1 MSKKNVKVADK
12 FLAVFL
18 TVLMLFSMMPVSIF
32 ANAAAETDYTITVKD
47 EEANSIS
54 GATVD
59 FIISVDG
66 EIASDGS
73 ATTDE
78 NGAAVIDLA
87 EYADEKADDK
97 AITIDCNVTKDG
109 YVAKETEITVEALN
123 GNTEVTLEEI
133 KVETVNVSV
142 SKTGNG
148 TVKINGE
155 ESVATVE
162 KGSDVEI
169 KIEPEDGAYIKSL
182 TVNGKEKTV
191 AEGEG
196 YTESVT
202 ANEDISIAVTFS
214 TKYTVS
220 VKGEIEHGKITL
232 DGKDIKSLTID
243 KDEKVKITVTP
254 DKGYQIASVLLN
266 DAEQLEANAVTF
278 EKEVSAATT
287 VEVSFVKVY
296 EVTVTYTDNGIVK
309 TDSDPDNEGGEISV
323 VSGKASIF
331 EIGKKFQIIAVPN
344 ENYRVSKVIIND
356 DIQTVDVEGKA
367 IGENEA
373 TYKSQ
378 KLDVNKNYSITV
390 TFAHNVYNVTVNESD
405 NGTVIL
411 SSTSVEHGGKLDI
424 SVTPKKGYNV
434 KSLNINSETVN
445 LIGPSD
451 EGEFTYE
458 IASVEDNIEL
468 VFEYELVQ
476 TALSTELKFHS
487 EDALNYI
494 EATNTYVFKKGV
506 KATFETTGQGMWF
519 YEDSEC
525 NKRIHYNWPVETT
538 TKSWGFESN
547 ITIGGI
553 EIWKN
558 GKRLNVS
565 LSAPINI
572 VFDETMPTADI
583 KPKEKAVSNGY
594 YNSDVPVKIT
604 VKDPGDYSGIGTVTY
619 KIEAVV
625 NGETVTE
632 KGTLY
637 SYSETSDI
645 LGEFE
650 TEVIIDAKKFNSADV
665 TLTVNVEDRAGNK
678 STDPADVE
686 KFKINSIA
694 PTVTVSEVSEVSD
707 EINSAK
713 VWIDGELND
722 ARKDKH
728 FKEAEIIVKIND
740 RSDTFDV
747 VSANNAVTISAKKD
761 IVDKNHKDYGNTVD
775 VVIDNTTALSLWT
788 PEEDDQGNIIYD
800 SNGNCNYVATLTLTD
815 DARYEVSVGTY
826 KNGASLSDAV
836 NAKRTFNVDNKAP
849 SGVISADE
857 SSWSELLTSL
867 TFGLFKNDKIEVT
880 ATAEDEISDIYEIEY
895 YKDNGKTVL
904 SAVKLEELYSDGS
917 FTTEPYT
924 VGEDEDATDERF
936 VVYARLVDKAGNVAY
951 IGTNGIIYD
960 TTESTVSE
968 IVMPAYPSSE
978 HQIYNDSIEVEVNV
992 SEVPLKVLDEQGD
1005 IANIYSG
1012 IKEVKYEIVDLNDT
1026 DTITPAKT
1034 VFKYKYEEEEG
1045 KYVASEWIW
1054 NEDCYGESEQEG
1066 DYDKVVSFDTLPTY
1080 KELENIAEWN
1090 GKIRI
1095 DSGKYNSDRIKLS
1108 VTATDNAGNVSE
1120 PVEKIFSINVDRP
1133 IVNIEIGKNNG
1144 EGDLIDTEVE
1154 PINPDEYG
1162 TEDKG
1167 YYDAPRKAVIT
1178 LIERATAF
1186 NAENATNAIKI
1197 TAVDVNGTPVE
1208 GAFNISEW
1216 SSKALEGTDKTEF
1229 KAVVT
1234 FDKDANYTFNFDG
1247 YVNNAMNGLDKKS
1260 ADTYTVTGKTPYNF
1274 TVDTTDPIGT
1284 VTVLGNTWD
1293 KLLSTLTFGLFG
1305 TTEEKVTADY
1315 SDKTSPIHKVEY
1327 YKTSNPLAVEE
1338 KTLIEYYEADKKN
1351 ESEEDDYFLD
1361 YPKFID
1367 DANPDVVISA
1377 DEQAVV
1383 YFRIE
1388 DNAGNYKYISSDGAI
1403 IDETPSTVDFTP
1415 EKKEPEITLEA
1426 ISYNIEDGD
1435 VTVGIN
1441 VEEPLEKD
1449 ADGEEIKG
1457 NYSGIQK
1464 IEYWVVKDG
1473 NIEEYT
1479 QSGVLYEFEYKRD
1492 TNDDNLNIN
1501 GGELTETDN
1510 GTVVKDEKGHV
1521 PTQDMLKQSWSGSV
1535 DIIAEGNNSCD
1546 VVLYVKV
1553 IDNSGNE
1560 FTNAQAIDIDVTAPA
1575 IDIEFNNNKVNAVV
1589 DGRGYFPDDRTAT
1602 VIITERAA
1610 HFDAEAATAGISITA
1625 KNAKGEDVVDAYT
1638 ISEWTTVKGVTP
1650 DEDTHTATIHF
1661 AKDANYTF
1669 DISYTDKAGNKNNEV
1684 KFAEGTQTPNEFTV
1698 DTVKPFG
1705 TVTAKSKEGR
1715 ETEWD
1720 KLITDLTFGF
1730 WSREEIAITS
1740 TSDDE
1745 TSPIAS
1751 VEYYI
1756 NEAKE
1761 EKDASAAI
1769 TGAELDAVKEW
1780 KTLEKLYIEDNKR
1793 FTVYLKITDNA
1804 GNYSY
1809 ISTDGL
1815 IVDEEAP
1822 IEEVIAPEVTVMPEQ
1837 PINGFYNGD
1846 VKVAIKVVDPLVKG
1860 SYSGL
1865 KTVSYK
1871 VYDKAISETEPTQ
1884 SGTLYTFKTE
1894 NPKQDQL
1901 LKEWTGQITVDSSK
1915 NNSNDVVIEVFAE
1928 DNSLNTSRDDV
1939 AIKIDV
1945 TAPEINV
1952 SYNNNKVDSNSFFKA
1967 DRTATIVVTERN
1979 FNPDDVVVN
1988 ITNTDGKAPAITK
2001 WKKTEGKGNLDN
2013 TKWTTTV
2020 TYDKDGDYTFDIE
2033 YTDLA
2038 DNKCSGAEY
2047 GKSKAAKKF
2056 TIDKTDPVVSVSYD
2070 NNTAK
2075 NGKYFA
2081 SGRTATI
2088 VIDEHNFDI
2097 NRVSFARTSRLD
2109 GRNIATPD
2117 VSWNH
2122 SGDVHTAT
2130 ITYTADGDYTFDVE
2144 VDDKAGN
2151 NNKSV
2156 NYGSSIAG
2164 EEFTVDKTIAKP
2176 TINGVVN
2183 GKAYKDEVIPSIS
2196 FSDINYDTYEVK
2208 LLRTRMGEKN
2218 VDVTSQLMKGV
2229 SQNATGGSGTYDTFD
2244 KIADNDGI
2252 YTLNVKVI
2260 DKAGNEDSDSV
2271 TFTVNRFGSVYEYS
2285 DYLIDRIEKR
2295 YITSIDE
2302 DLIIT
2307 EYNADRLVGGSLNI
2321 EVTCDGKPLG
2331 DVQYDVSPVMN
2342 ETVAVGSSG
2351 WFQYEYTISKAN
2363 FESDGVYK
2371 IFVSSEDATG
2381 NKPENSNYEDKAIT
2395 FMVDSTAPEITSITG
2410 LEEAIVNATE
2420 QEVKYTIFDT
2430 IGLKSI
2436 KVLVDGKQV
2445 GDTITDFS
2453 ADLNNYSGSFKL
2465 SEKSPAQ
2472 NVQIIVED
2480 LAGNVTDTESETFTS
2495 EYVFNSKVTVS
2506 TNFFVRWYAN
2516 KGLFWGSI
2524 AGFLALAAAII
2535 FIVVKRRKKDEE

>member
-1 MSKKNVKVADK
+1 MSKKNVKVADRI
-12 FLAVFL
+12 LAVFL

-32 ANAAAETDYTITVKD
+32 VSAAAETDYTITVKD
-47 EEANSIS
+47 EEANLIS
-54 GATVD
+54 GATVNYA
-59 FIISVDG
+59 INVDG
-66 EIASDGS
+66 EKAEDGN
-73 ATTDE
+73 AITDE
-78 NGAAVIDLA
+78 NGVAVIDLA
-87 EYADEKADDK
+87 EYSDEKAEDK
-97 AITIDCNVTKDG
+97 AVTIDCNVTKDG
-109 YVAKETEITVEALN
+109 YVTKETEITVEALS

-169 KIEPEDGAYIKSL
+169 KVEPEDGAYIKTL

-191 AEGEG
+191 AEGES
-196 YTESVT
+196 YIETIT
-202 ANEDISIAVTFS
+202 ANEDISVVVVFS

-220 VKGEIEHGKITL
+220 VKGEVENGKIKL
-232 DGKDIKSLTID
+232 DEKDVKSLTVD

-254 DKGYQIASVLLN
+254 DKGYQIASVIFN
-266 DAEQLEANAVTF
+266 DAEQLEGNAVTF
-278 EKEVSAATT
+278 EEEVSAATT
-287 VEVSFVKVY
+287 VEVTFVKVY
-296 EVTVTYTDNGIVK
+296 EVTVTYNSNGTVK
-309 TDSDPDNEGGEISV
+309 TDTDPDNEGGEVSV
-323 VSGKASIF
+323 VSGEPSIF
-331 EIGKKFQIIAVPN
+331 EIGKKFQILADPN
-344 ENYRVSKVIIND
+344 ENYRVSEVKINNEVVND
-356 DIQTVDVEGKA
+356 EDIGVNDK
-367 IGENEA
+367 
-373 TYKSQ
+373 TYTSAKFDAD
-378 KLDVNKNYSITV
+378 KDYSFTV
-390 TFAHNVYNVTVNESD
+390 TFAPNMYNVSTEYDDEQADVN
-405 NGTVIL
+405 L
-411 SSTSVEHGGKLDI
+411 SSNSVDHGTS
-424 SVTPKKGYNV
+424 
-434 KSLNINSETVN
+434 
-445 LIGPSD
+445 
-451 EGEFTYE
+451 
-458 IASVEDNIEL
+458 
-468 VFEYELVQ
+468 
-476 TALSTELKFHS
+476 
-487 EDALNYI
+487 
-494 EATNTYVFKKGV
+494 
-506 KATFETTGQGMWF
+506 
-519 YEDSEC
+519 
-525 NKRIHYNWPVETT
+525 
-538 TKSWGFESN
+538 
-547 ITIGGI
+547 
-553 EIWKN
+553 
-558 GKRLNVS
+558 
-565 LSAPINI
+565 
-572 VFDETMPTADI
+572 
-583 KPKEKAVSNGY
+583 
-594 YNSDVPVKIT
+594 
-604 VKDPGDYSGIGTVTY
+604 
-619 KIEAVV
+619 
-625 NGETVTE
+625 
-632 KGTLY
+632 
-637 SYSETSDI
+637 
-645 LGEFE
+645 
-650 TEVIIDAKKFNSADV
+650 V
-665 TLTVNVEDRAGNK
+665 TLTVTPKNNYVFSKILINGESIEKLENVTSTPVADSDNGRKINISNIQKDTKIELQFVRVNFNFSDNVVLSKDGFIRQEGNKYIYQSGTSVVISTNKDEIRINNDKKSDAKSITLTETKEINTIHINEKWGLFVDVWDSWSELENFKGITIVIDDDKPEGTIASMPESFYNSDFSVKFTAFERENSECSGIAKIEYQTYYLDENGNEVLIQGKGTDDEDKGILYTDSGTTEGIVYTKEVSANIIASEHNYVYGKVFIRFIVTDIAENVSENIVKPLKVNTIPPSVNIALNGKNEGNCSELTQSNHYQSATATITFTDRA
-678 STDPADVE
+678 
-686 KFKINSIA
+686 
-694 PTVTVSEVSEVSD
+694 
-707 EINSAK
+707 
-713 VWIDGELND
+713 
-722 ARKDKH
+722 
-728 FKEAEIIVKIND
+728 
-740 RSDTFDV
+740 DTFDKTDAEN
-747 VSANNAVTISAKKD
+747 SIKITAKDFNNDSVENPYSIVWNDQAQTATVTFNKD
-761 IVDKNHKDYGNTVD
+761 AHYTLKVEGYKNKADLSCSSEETKDFYVDK
-775 VVIDNTTALSLWT
+775 
-788 PEEDDQGNIIYD
+788 
-800 SNGNCNYVATLTLTD
+800 
-815 DARYEVSVGTY
+815 
-826 KNGASLSDAV
+826 
-836 NAKRTFNVDNKAP
+836 KAP
-849 SGVISADE
+849 SGEISAAGSTWKALVEKITFGIFKDE
-857 SSWSELLTSL
+857 SV
-867 TFGLFKNDKIEVT
+867 KVT
-880 ATAEDEISDIYEIEY
+880 ATATDEVSGVQEIVY
-895 YKDNGKTVL
+895 YKDNGT
-904 SAVKLEELYSDGS
+904 ELLTNEQLDGLYEAKK
-917 FTTEPYT
+917 FTADEYT
-924 VGEDEDATDERF
+924 VGGDDAENERF
-936 VVYARLVDKAGNVAY
+936 VVYARITDNAGMYMY

-960 TTESTVSE
+960 NTESAIAE
-968 IVMPAYPSSE
+968 FDMPEYPE
-978 HQIYNDSIEVEVNV
+978 NQPEGLFIYNDDIEIGVRVTEVGWQALTADGGI
-992 SEVPLKVLDEQGD
+992 EE
-1005 IANIYSG
+1005 IYSG
-1012 IKEVKYEIVDLNDT
+1012 LKEIKYELYTDRIDKDHPGTLTAEGILFKADIVD
-1026 DTITPAKT
+1026 
-1034 VFKYKYEEEEG
+1034 
-1045 KYVASEWIW
+1045 
-1054 NEDCYGESEQEG
+1054 G
-1066 DYDKVVSFDTLPTY
+1066 DKKSYNVYNWDWDKAELDNIKSLETLPAY
-1080 KELENIAEWN
+1080 ADLVKEWS
-1090 GKIRI
+1090 GVVKV
-1095 DSGKYNSDRIKLS
+1095 DSETNNNDNVALVI
-1108 VTATDNAGNVSE
+1108 TATDNVGKKSVKE
-1120 PVEKIFSINVDRP
+1120 EHFSINVDRP
-1133 IVNIEIGKNNG
+1133 IVNIEIGKFNEESG
-1144 EGDLIDTEVE
+1144 LIDTEVK
-1154 PINPDEYG
+1154 PVN
-1162 TEDKG
+1162 TVEDRG
-1167 YYDAPRKAVIT
+1167 YYDAPRQAVIT

-1186 NAENATNAIKI
+1186 NAENATNAIRI
-1197 TAVDVNGTPVE
+1197 TATD
-1208 GAFNISEW
+1208 
-1216 SSKALEGTDKTEF
+1216 SKGTDLGNIYTTDEEWTHDGDKHSMTVYF
-1229 KAVVT
+1229 KE
-1234 FDKDANYTFNFDG
+1234 DANYTFSFEG
-1247 YVNNAMNGLDKKS
+1247 YVNNAMNAFEVSDN
-1260 ADTYTVTGKTPYNF
+1260 TYSTVGNTVNEF
-1274 TVDTTDPIGT
+1274 TVDTTDPTGT
-1284 VTVLGNTWD
+1284 VTVLENTWN
-1293 KLLSTLTFGLFG
+1293 KLLSTLTFGLFSQADV
-1305 TTEEKVTADY
+1305 EVTATYEDA
-1315 SDKTSPIHKVEY
+1315 TSLLNKVEY
-1327 YKTSNPLAVEE
+1327 YKTTNPIALTFEQLDDLYANAKFESY
-1338 KTLIEYYEADKKN
+1338 KKFTNPEAENIKVT
-1351 ESEEDDYFLD
+1351 
-1361 YPKFID
+1361 P
-1367 DANPDVVISA
+1367 
-1377 DEQAVV
+1377 DEQFVV
-1383 YFRIE
+1383 YYRIE
-1388 DNAGNYKYISSDGAI
+1388 DKAGNYTYINSDGCI
-1403 IDETPSTVDFTP
+1403 VDDTHSDIVITPA
-1415 EKKEPEITLEA
+1415 EPLFAVEGVGN
-1426 ISYNIEDGD
+1426 YNGD
-1435 VTVGIN
+1435 VKVDISVAESENEENYAGI
-1441 VEEPLEKD
+1441 K
-1449 ADGEEIKG
+1449 
-1457 NYSGIQK
+1457 S
-1464 IEYWVVKDG
+1464 IEYWVIKDG
-1473 NIEEYT
+1473 QTET
-1479 QSGVLYEFEYKRD
+1479 QRKTLYSFDYERD
-1492 TNDDNLNIN
+1492 TAEGNLNIN
-1501 GGELTETDN
+1501 GGSIIETDWAT
-1510 GTVVKDEKGHV
+1510 GEKVVTELEG
-1521 PTQDMLKQSWSGSV
+1521 PSQAMLKKSWSGSV
-1535 DIIAEGNNSCD
+1535 VVDSELNNSCN
-1546 VVLYVKV
+1546 VVIYVKTV
-1553 IDNSGNE
+1553 DNAGNE
-1560 FTNAQAIDIDVTAPA
+1560 DTKSVPLDIDITDPTIDVTY
-1575 IDIEFNNNKVNAVV
+1575 DNNKDN
-1589 DGRGYFPDDRTAT
+1589 DGNGYFAADRTAT
-1602 VIITERAA
+1602 VVITERTA
-1610 HFDAEAATAGISITA
+1610 HFDSKKATDGIVITA
-1625 KNAKGEDVVDAYT
+1625 VNAKDVAVEDAYV
-1638 ISEWTTVKGVTP
+1638 ISDWTTVEGETP
-1650 DEDTHTATIHF
+1650 DEAKHTATIHF

-1669 DISYTDKAGNKNNEV
+1669 EISYTDNSENKNTEV
-1684 KFAEGTQTPNEFTV
+1684 NTGDSVAPYKFTV

-1715 ETEWD
+1715 ETEWN

-1756 NEAKE
+1756 SEAKE

-1780 KTLEKLYIEDNKR
+1780 KTLEKLSIEDNKR

-1979 FNPDDVVVN
+1979 FNPNDVVIN
-1988 ITNTDGKAPAITK
+1988 ITNTDGAVPSITN

-2038 DNKCSGAEY
+2038 DNKCSGADY
-2047 GKSKAAKKF
+2047 GKSAAAKKF
-2056 TIDKTDPVVSVSYD
+2056 TIDKTAPVVSVSYD
-2070 NNTAK
+2070 NNSAK

-2081 SGRTATI
+2081 AGRTATI

-2097 NRVSFARTSRLD
+2097 NRVNFVRTSRLD
-2109 GRNIATPD
+2109 GSNITAPN

-2122 SGDVHTAT
+2122 TGDVHTAT
-2130 ITYTADGDYTFDVE
+2130 ITYTADGDYNFDVE

-2252 YTLNVKVI
+2252 YTLNIKVI

-2271 TFTVNRFGSVYEYS
+2271 TFTVNRFGSVYEYN

-2524 AGFLALAAAII
+2524 AGFLAIVVAII
-2535 FIVVKRRKKDEE
+2535 FFVVKRRKKDEE

>member
-1 MSKKNVKVADK
+1 MSKKNVKVADRI
-12 FLAVFL
+12 LAVFL

-47 EEANSIS
+47 EEANLIS
-54 GATVD
+54 GATVA

-87 EYADEKADDK
+87 EYADEKAEDK
-97 AITIDCNVTKDG
+97 TVAIDCTVTKDG
-109 YVAKETEITVEALN
+109 YVTKETEITVEALN

-142 SKTGNG
+142 SKTVNG

-191 AEGEG
+191 AEGES
-196 YTESVT
+196 YIETIT
-202 ANEDISIAVTFS
+202 ANEDISVAVVFS

-220 VKGEIEHGKITL
+220 VKGEVENGKIKL
-232 DGKDIKSLTID
+232 DDKDIKSLTVD
-243 KDEKVKITVTP
+243 KDEKVKIAVTP

-266 DAEQLEANAVTF
+266 DVEQLEANAVTF

-296 EVTVTYTDNGIVK
+296 EVTVTYNSNGTVK

-390 TFAHNVYNVTVNESD
+390 TFAPNVYNVTVNESD

-637 SYSETSDI
+637 SCSETSDI

-968 IVMPAYPSSE
+968 IVMPAYPNSE

-1054 NEDCYGESEQEG
+1054 NEDCYGESEEEG

-1260 ADTYTVTGKTPYNF
+1260 ADTYTVTGETPYNF
-1274 TVDTTDPIGT
+1274 TVDTTDPTGT
-1284 VTVLGNTWD
+1284 VTVLENTWN
-1293 KLLSTLTFGLFG
+1293 KLLSTLTFGLFSQDDV
-1305 TTEEKVTADY
+1305 EVTATYEDA
-1315 SDKTSPIHKVEY
+1315 TSLLNKVEY
-1327 YKTSNPLAVEE
+1327 YKTTNPIALTFEQLDDLYANAKFESY
-1338 KTLIEYYEADKKN
+1338 KKFTNPEAENIKV
-1351 ESEEDDYFLD
+1351 S
-1361 YPKFID
+1361 P
-1367 DANPDVVISA
+1367 
-1377 DEQAVV
+1377 DEQFVV
-1383 YFRIE
+1383 YYRIE
-1388 DNAGNYKYISSDGAI
+1388 DKAGNYTYINSDGAI
-1403 IDETPSTVDFTP
+1403 VDKTHSDIVITP
-1415 EKKEPEITLEA
+1415 
-1426 ISYNIEDGD
+1426 
-1435 VTVGIN
+1435 
-1441 VEEPLEKD
+1441 EEPLFAVE
-1449 ADGEEIKG
+1449 GVG
-1457 NYSGIQK
+1457 NYNDDVKVDINISESENEENYAGIK
-1464 IEYWVVKDG
+1464 SIEYWVIKDG
-1473 NIEEYT
+1473 QTET
-1479 QSGVLYEFEYKRD
+1479 QRKTLYSFDYERD
-1492 TNDDNLNIN
+1492 PAEGNLNIN
-1501 GGELTETDN
+1501 GGSIIETDWAT
-1510 GTVVKDEKGHV
+1510 GEKVVAELEG
-1521 PTQDMLKQSWSGSV
+1521 PSQAILKKSWSGSV
-1535 DIIAEGNNSCD
+1535 VVDSELNNSCN
-1546 VVLYVKV
+1546 VVIYVKTV
-1553 IDNSGNE
+1553 DNAGNE
-1560 FTNAQAIDIDVTAPA
+1560 DTKSVPLDIDITAPTIDVTY
-1575 IDIEFNNNKVNAVV
+1575 DNNKDN
-1589 DGRGYFPDDRTAT
+1589 DGNGYFDADRTAT
-1602 VIITERAA
+1602 VVITERTA
-1610 HFDAEAATAGISITA
+1610 HFDSKKATEGIVITA
-1625 KNAKGEDVVDAYT
+1625 VNAKDVAVEDAYV
-1638 ISEWTTVKGVTP
+1638 ISEWTTVEGETP
-1650 DEDTHTATIHF
+1650 DEAKHTATIHF

-1669 DISYTDKAGNKNNEV
+1669 EISYTDNSENKNTEV
-1684 KFAEGTQTPNEFTV
+1684 NTGDSIAPYKFTV

-1730 WSREEIAITS
+1730 WSREEISITS

-1745 TSPIAS
+1745 TSPVAS

-1761 EKDASAAI
+1761 EKDASDAV
-1769 TGAELDAVKEW
+1769 TVETLDAVKEW
-1780 KTLEKLYIEDNKR
+1780 KTLGKLSIEDNKR

-1884 SGTLYTFKTE
+1884 FGTLYTFKTE

-1939 AIKIDV
+1939 SIKIDV

-1979 FNPDDVVVN
+1979 FNPDDVVIN

-2001 WKKTEGKGNLDN
+2001 WKKTEGNGNLDN

-2020 TYDKDGDYTFDIE
+2020 TYNKDGDYTFDIE

-2038 DNKCSGAEY
+2038 DNKCSGADY
-2047 GKSKAAKKF
+2047 GKSAAAKKF

-2070 NNTAK
+2070 NNSAK

-2081 SGRTATI
+2081 AGRTATI

-2097 NRVSFARTSRLD
+2097 NRVNFVRTSRLD
-2109 GRNIATPD
+2109 GSNITVPN

-2130 ITYTADGDYTFDVE
+2130 ISYTADGDYTFDIE
-2144 VDDKAGN
+2144 VNDKAGN
-2151 NNKSV
+2151 ENKTV
-2156 NYGSSIAG
+2156 NYGNSVAG

-2183 GKAYKDEVIPSIS
+2183 GKAYKDEVVPSIS
-2196 FSDINYDTYEVK
+2196 FSDVNYDTYEVR

-2244 KIADNDGI
+2244 KIAENDGI

-2331 DVQYDVSPVMN
+2331 EVQYDVSPVMN

-2436 KVLVDGKQV
+2436 KVLVDGKQF

-2472 NVQIIVED
+2472 KVQIIVED
-2480 LAGNVTDTESETFTS
+2480 LAGNITDTESETFTS

-2516 KGLFWGSI
+2516 KGLFSGSI
-2524 AGFLALAAAII
+2524 AGFLALVAAII

>member
-1 MSKKNVKVADK
+1 MSKKNVKVADRV
-12 FLAVFL
+12 LAVFL

-47 EEANSIS
+47 AEANLIS
-54 GATVD
+54 EATVD
-59 FIISVDG
+59 FIISVDD
-66 EIASDGS
+66 EIIDDGS
-73 ATTDE
+73 ITTGE

-87 EYADEKADDK
+87 EYADEKAEDK
-97 AITIDCNVTKDG
+97 VVTIDCTVSKDG

-182 TVNGKEKTV
+182 IVNGKEKTV
-191 AEGEG
+191 TEGEG
-196 YTESVT
+196 YTETVAAT
-202 ANEDISIAVTFS
+202 EDISVAVTFS

-220 VKGEIEHGKITL
+220 VKGEVENGKITL
-232 DGKDIKSLTID
+232 DEKDVKSLTVD

-254 DKGYQIASVLLN
+254 DKGYQIASVILN

-278 EKEVSAATT
+278 EEEVSAATT
-287 VEVSFVKVY
+287 VEVTFVKVY
-296 EVTVTYTDNGIVK
+296 EVTVTYNSNGTVK
-309 TDSDPDNEGGEISV
+309 TDTDPDNEGGEVSV
-323 VSGKASIF
+323 VSGKATIF
-331 EIGKKFQIIAVPN
+331 EIGKNFQIIADPN
-344 ENYRVSKVIIND
+344 ENYRVSEVKVNNEVVND
-356 DIQTVDVEGKA
+356 EDIGVNDK
-367 IGENEA
+367 
-373 TYKSQ
+373 TYTSAKFDAD
-378 KLDVNKNYSITV
+378 KDYSFTV
-390 TFAHNVYNVTVNESD
+390 TFSLNKYSVSVNETE
-405 NGTVIL
+405 NGTV
-411 SSTSVEHGGKLDI
+411 STNVKAVEYGSDAT
-424 SVTPKKGYNV
+424 VTIKPDKGYVISSV
-434 KSLNINSETVN
+434 KINSESVN
-445 LIGPSD
+445 TD
-451 EGEFTYE
+451 TTDGETHFYVMKDIKE
-458 IASVEDNIEL
+458 DKDVEV
-468 VFEYELVQ
+468 VFEKSPAAGMENI
-476 TALSTELKFHS
+476 SW
-487 EDALNYI
+487 NYA
-494 EATNTYVFKKGV
+494 EAVRFDETTNTYIFKPNSTV
-506 KATFETTGQGMWF
+506 TL
-519 YEDSEC
+519 
-525 NKRIHYNWPVETT
+525 TT
-538 TKSWGFESN
+538 TYDGIRINEDKSTGVAFSTPVWQIKRNTNVEIIELYKYFRGWSTVTDNKGNN
-547 ITIGGI
+547 I
-553 EIWKN
+553 
-558 GKRLNVS
+558 S
-565 LSAPINI
+565 FNI
-572 VFDETMPTADI
+572 VFDSIVPTADVDVDI
-583 KPKEKAVSNGY
+583 EANNNGY
-594 YNSDVPVKIT
+594 HNSDIPVK
-604 VKDPGDYSGIGTVTY
+604 VSVEDSGAFSGIKSVTY
-619 KIEAVV
+619 IVK
-625 NGETVTE
+625 NGNATTQE
-632 KGTLY
+632 GTLY
-637 SYSETSDI
+637 TYSDNEEIKGKIDDLDKI
-645 LGEFE
+645 
-650 TEVIIDAKKFNSADV
+650 IIDSEKNNSADV
-665 TLTVNVEDRAGNK
+665 KLIVTVTDRADNTK
-678 STDPADVE
+678 SYE
-686 KFKINSIA
+686 KSFKINSTHPSVDIVLNGKNEGNYA
-694 PTVTVSEVSEVSD
+694 ELTQS
-707 EINSAK
+707 NHYQSATAT
-713 VWIDGELND
+713 IT
-722 ARKDKH
+722 
-728 FKEAEIIVKIND
+728 FTD
-740 RSDTFDV
+740 RADTFDKTAAENSIKV
-747 VSANNAVTISAKKD
+747 TAKDFNNASIENPYSIVWNDQTATVTFNKDAHYTLKVENYNNKADLSCSSNETKDFYVDKKAPAGEISAAGSTWK
-761 IVDKNHKDYGNTVD
+761 
-775 VVIDNTTALSLWT
+775 ALV
-788 PEEDDQGNIIYD
+788 EKI
-800 SNGNCNYVATLTLTD
+800 
-815 DARYEVSVGTY
+815 
-826 KNGASLSDAV
+826 
-836 NAKRTFNVDNKAP
+836 TFGIFK
-849 SGVISADE
+849 DE
-857 SSWSELLTSL
+857 SV
-867 TFGLFKNDKIEVT
+867 KVT
-880 ATAEDEISDIYEIEY
+880 ATATDEVSGVQEIVY
-895 YKDNGKTVL
+895 YKDNGT
-904 SAVKLEELYSDGS
+904 ELLTNEQLDGLYEAKK
-917 FTTEPYT
+917 FTADEYT
-924 VGEDEDATDERF
+924 VGGDDAENERF
-936 VVYARLVDKAGNVAY
+936 VVYARITDNAGMYMY

-960 TTESTVSE
+960 NTESAIAE
-968 IVMPAYPSSE
+968 FDMPEYPE
-978 HQIYNDSIEVEVNV
+978 NQHEGLFIYNDDIEIGVRVTEVGWQALTADGGI
-992 SEVPLKVLDEQGD
+992 EE
-1005 IANIYSG
+1005 IYSG
-1012 IKEVKYEIVDLNDT
+1012 LKEIKYELYTDRIDKDHPGTLTAEGILFKADIVD
-1026 DTITPAKT
+1026 
-1034 VFKYKYEEEEG
+1034 
-1045 KYVASEWIW
+1045 
-1054 NEDCYGESEQEG
+1054 G
-1066 DYDKVVSFDTLPTY
+1066 DKKSYNVYNWDWDKAELDNIKSLETLPAY
-1080 KELENIAEWN
+1080 ADLVKEWS
-1090 GKIRI
+1090 GVVKV
-1095 DSGKYNSDRIKLS
+1095 DSETNNNDNVALVI
-1108 VTATDNAGNVSE
+1108 TATDNVGKKSVKE
-1120 PVEKIFSINVDRP
+1120 EHFSINVDRP
-1133 IVNIEIGKNNG
+1133 IVNIEIGKFNEESG
-1144 EGDLIDTEVE
+1144 LIDTEVK
-1154 PINPDEYG
+1154 PVN
-1162 TEDKG
+1162 TAEDRG
-1167 YYDAPRKAVIT
+1167 YYDAPRQAVIT

-1186 NAENATNAIKI
+1186 NAENATGAIKI
-1197 TAVDVNGTPVE
+1197 TAKDVNGTAVE
-1208 GAFNISEW
+1208 DAFTITPWFSTYNEVDGKS
-1216 SSKALEGTDKTEF
+1216 EF
-1229 KAVVT
+1229 KAIVT
-1234 FDKDANYTFNFDG
+1234 FDKDANYTFSFEG
-1247 YVNNAMNGLDKKS
+1247 YTNNAMRDFEPAEETYSTVG
-1260 ADTYTVTGKTPYNF
+1260 YTVNAF
-1274 TVDTTDPIGT
+1274 TVDTTDPTGT
-1284 VTVLGNTWD
+1284 VTVLENIWN
-1293 KLLSTLTFGLFG
+1293 KLLSTLTFGLFSQADV
-1305 TTEEKVTADY
+1305 EVTATYEDA
-1315 SDKTSPIHKVEY
+1315 TSLLNKVEY
-1327 YKTSNPLAVEE
+1327 YKTTNPIALTFEQLDDLYANAKFESY
-1338 KTLIEYYEADKKN
+1338 KKFTNPEAENIKV
-1351 ESEEDDYFLD
+1351 S
-1361 YPKFID
+1361 P
-1367 DANPDVVISA
+1367 
-1377 DEQAVV
+1377 DEQFVI
-1383 YFRIE
+1383 YYRIE
-1388 DNAGNYKYISSDGAI
+1388 DKAGNYTYINSDGCI
-1403 IDETPSTVDFTP
+1403 VDDTHSDIVISP
-1415 EKKEPEITLEA
+1415 AEPLFAVEGVGN
-1426 ISYNIEDGD
+1426 YNGD
-1435 VTVGIN
+1435 VKVDISVSESENEENYAGI
-1441 VEEPLEKD
+1441 K
-1449 ADGEEIKG
+1449 
-1457 NYSGIQK
+1457 S
-1464 IEYWVVKDG
+1464 IEYWVIKDG
-1473 NIEEYT
+1473 QIEKT
-1479 QSGVLYEFEYKRD
+1479 QSKTLYSFDYVRD
-1492 TNDDNLNIN
+1492 TAEGNLNIN
-1501 GGELTETDN
+1501 GGSIVETDWAT
-1510 GTVVKDEKGHV
+1510 GEKVVRELSG
-1521 PTQDMLKQSWSGSV
+1521 PTQDVLKKTWNGSV
-1535 DIIAEGNNSCD
+1535 VVDAELNNSCD
-1546 VVLYVKV
+1546 VVIYVKTV
-1553 IDNSGNE
+1553 DNAGNE
-1560 FTNAQAIDIDVTAPA
+1560 DTKSIPLDIDITSPTIDVTY
-1575 IDIEFNNNKVNAVV
+1575 DNNKDNN
-1589 DGRGYFPDDRTAT
+1589 GNGYFDADRTAT
-1602 VIITERAA
+1602 VVITERTA
-1610 HFDAEAATAGISITA
+1610 HFDSKKATDGIVITA
-1625 KNAKGEDVVDAYT
+1625 VNAKDVAVEDAYV
-1638 ISEWTTVKGVTP
+1638 ISDWKTVEGETP
-1650 DEDTHTATIHF
+1650 DEAKHTATIHF

-1669 DISYTDKAGNKNNEV
+1669 EISYTDNSENKNTEV
-1684 KFAEGTQTPNEFTV
+1684 NTGDSIAPYKFTV

-1730 WSREEIAITS
+1730 WSREEISITS

-1745 TSPIAS
+1745 TSPVAS
-1751 VEYYI
+1751 VGYYI

-1761 EKDASAAI
+1761 EKDASDAV
-1769 TGAELDAVKEW
+1769 TVETLDAVKEW
-1780 KTLEKLYIEDNKR
+1780 KTLDKLSIDDNKR

-1865 KTVSYK
+1865 KNVSYK
-1871 VYDKAISETEPTQ
+1871 VYNKAISETEPTQ
-1884 SGTLYTFKTE
+1884 SGTLYTFATE
-1894 NPKQDQL
+1894 NPKQNQL

-1979 FNPDDVVVN
+1979 FNPDDVVIN
-1988 ITNTDGKAPAITK
+1988 ITNTDGAVPSITN

-2038 DNKCSGAEY
+2038 DNKCSGADY
-2047 GKSKAAKKF
+2047 GKSAAAKKF
-2056 TIDKTDPVVSVSYD
+2056 TIDKTAPVVSVSYD
-2070 NNTAK
+2070 NNSAK

-2081 SGRTATI
+2081 AGRTATI

-2097 NRVSFARTSRLD
+2097 NRVSFTRTSRLD
-2109 GRNIATPD
+2109 GSNIAAPD

-2130 ITYTADGDYTFDVE
+2130 IVYTADGDYTFDVE

-2156 NYGSSIAG
+2156 NYGNNVAG
-2164 EEFTVDKTIAKP
+2164 EEFTIDKTIAKP

-2183 GKAYKDEVIPSIS
+2183 GKAYKDDVVPSIS
-2196 FSDINYDTYEVK
+2196 FSDINYDTYEVR

-2218 VDVTSQLMKGV
+2218 VDVTAQLIKGV

-2524 AGFLALAAAII
+2524 AGLLALVAAII